1 MGSHRARHRADQN
14 NSEEL
19 ATDLLARL
27 ADEVRPPSARTR
39 HAAER
44 PALDPFSTAPF
55 PARTPAAA
63 DPDAPDGAQPHP
75 APPDGPQ
82 PGMAQPHPAQPN
94 IPHPR
99 TAAPDAAPPSA
110 QLGTARPPTAP
121 PDDPQPGGP
130 QPDGTQEG
138 VARPRT
144 GAGRGRT
151 SRPRGGQ
158 PGGPPDG
165 AQDGT
170 AQPSAVQPNTARAVG
185 PQQDGAPRDGTQ
197 PGIPAPRAA
206 RRGAGRP
213 DAAGTPESGPMV
225 PEATEQQA
233 LGLRSGPAAELS
245 AGYGYGSE
253 PAGHVSAPRFP
264 SDPAAPFPL
273 ADAPAGLLDA
283 PRTGRERLSALGRK
297 PIYAAVSTTMI
308 TAAVAA
314 VAGSAAGTP
323 PPPTPDR
330 SPPLAAAAL
339 DLAPP
344 APQADAPAAVQVAGG
359 PAVLTPGKPAAPAA
373 APVLG
378 STIAA
383 QAAADAKAY
392 AEAQARQ
399 AVGRPAAAPRNAPAP
414 KPAPKP
420 AVKQAPKPAA
430 AAPAAGSSVG
440 ARALALA
447 KGKVGTPYVWGA
459 AGPSAF
465 DCSGLIVWAY
475 KQLGVSLPHSS
486 ATLSTMGTPVSKA
499 ALQPGDL
506 VFFYSP
512 VSHVGMY
519 AGNGM
524 VLNATQSGEPVR
536 FSKLANLP
544 FHNATRLTK

>member
-27 ADEVRPPSARTR
+27 ADEVRAPSARTR

-55 PARTPAAA
+55 PARTPAAQ
-63 DPDAPDGAQPHP
+63 DGAP
-75 APPDGPQ
+75 AQ
-82 PGMAQPHPAQPN
+82 PGSTPPGPNSAQPHPAQPDRTQPG
-94 IPHPR
+94 IPQPR
-99 TAAPDAAPPSA
+99 TATADAE
-110 QLGTARPPTAP
+110 RPGA
-121 PDDPQPGGP
+121 QPGP
-130 QPDGTQEG
+130 
-138 VARPRT
+138 A
-144 GAGRGRT
+144 
-151 SRPRGGQ
+151 
-158 PGGPPDG
+158 
-165 AQDGT
+165 
-170 AQPSAVQPNTARAVG
+170 
-185 PQQDGAPRDGTQ
+185 QQDGQPLDGTQ

-213 DAAGTPESGPMV
+213 DAAGTPESGPMA
-225 PEATEQQA
+225 PEVTDQRA

-245 AGYGYGSE
+245 AGYGYGYGPE
-253 PAGHVSAPRFP
+253 GHVPAPRFP

-273 ADAPAGLLDA
+273 EDAPAGLMDA

-297 PIYAAVSTTMI
+297 PIYAAVSATMI

-314 VAGSAAGTP
+314 TAGPAVVTP

-330 SPPLAAAAL
+330 SPSLAAAAL

-344 APQADAPAAVQVAGG
+344 APQADAPAAVQVGGG
-359 PAVLTPGKPAAPAA
+359 PAVLAPGKPAAADA

-399 AVGRPAAAPRNAPAP
+399 AAGRPAAAPRNAPAP

-440 ARALALA
+440 TRALALA
-447 KGKVGTPYVWGA
+447 KGKLGAPYVWGA

-512 VSHVGMY
+512 VSHVGIY

-524 VLNATQSGEPVR
+524 VLNATQSGEPVQL
-536 FSKLANLP
+536 SKLANLP

>member
-27 ADEVRPPSARTR
+27 ADEVRAPSARTR

-55 PARTPAAA
+55 PARTPAAQ
-63 DPDAPDGAQPHP
+63 DGAP
-75 APPDGPQ
+75 AQ
-82 PGMAQPHPAQPN
+82 PGSTPPGPNSAQPHPAQPDRTQPG
-94 IPHPR
+94 IPQPR
-99 TAAPDAAPPSA
+99 TATPDAE
-110 QLGTARPPTAP
+110 RPGA
-121 PDDPQPGGP
+121 QPGP
-130 QPDGTQEG
+130 
-138 VARPRT
+138 A
-144 GAGRGRT
+144 
-151 SRPRGGQ
+151 
-158 PGGPPDG
+158 
-165 AQDGT
+165 
-170 AQPSAVQPNTARAVG
+170 
-185 PQQDGAPRDGTQ
+185 QQDGQPLDGTQ

-206 RRGAGRP
+206 RRGARQQLGAP
-213 DAAGTPESGPMV
+213 DAGAAEGGGARSSMAA
-225 PEATEQQA
+225 EAADHRT

-245 AGYGYGSE
+245 AGYGYGPE
-253 PAGHVSAPRFP
+253 PAGHVPAPRFP
-264 SDPAAPFPL
+264 SDPGAPFPL
-273 ADAPAGLLDA
+273 EDAPAGLMDA
-283 PRTGRERLSALGRK
+283 PRTGRERLAALGRK
-297 PIYAAVSTTMI
+297 PIYAAVSATMI

-314 VAGSAAGTP
+314 TAGPAVVTP

-330 SPPLAAAAL
+330 SPSLAAAAL

-359 PAVLTPGKPAAPAA
+359 PAVLAPGKPAAADA

-399 AVGRPAAAPRNAPAP
+399 AAGRPATPRNAPGP

-440 ARALALA
+440 TRALALA
-447 KGKVGTPYVWGA
+447 KGKLGAPYVWGA

-486 ATLSTMGTPVSKA
+486 ATLSTMGRPVSKA

-512 VSHVGMY
+512 VSHVGIY

-524 VLNATQSGEPVR
+524 VLNATQSGEPVQ

-544 FHNATRLTK
+544 FHNAVRLAK

>member
-1 MGSHRARHRADQN
+1 
-14 NSEEL
+14 
-19 ATDLLARL
+19 
-27 ADEVRPPSARTR
+27 
-39 HAAER
+39 
-44 PALDPFSTAPF
+44 
-55 PARTPAAA
+55 
-63 DPDAPDGAQPHP
+63 
-75 APPDGPQ
+75 
-82 PGMAQPHPAQPN
+82 
-94 IPHPR
+94 
-99 TAAPDAAPPSA
+99 
-110 QLGTARPPTAP
+110 
-121 PDDPQPGGP
+121 
-130 QPDGTQEG
+130 
-138 VARPRT
+138 
-144 GAGRGRT
+144 
-151 SRPRGGQ
+151 
-158 PGGPPDG
+158 
-165 AQDGT
+165 
-170 AQPSAVQPNTARAVG
+170 VQPNTARVAG

-213 DAAGTPESGPMV
+213 DAAGAPESGPIA
-225 PEATEQQA
+225 PEVTDQRA

-245 AGYGYGSE
+245 AGYGYGYG
-253 PAGHVSAPRFP
+253 PDGHVPAPRFP

-273 ADAPAGLLDA
+273 EDAPAGLMDA

-297 PIYAAVSTTMI
+297 PIYTAVSATMI

-314 VAGSAAGTP
+314 TAGPAVVTP

-330 SPPLAAAAL
+330 SPSLAAAAL

-344 APQADAPAAVQVAGG
+344 APQADAPAAVQVGGG
-359 PAVLTPGKPAAPAA
+359 PAVLAPGKPAAADA

-399 AVGRPAAAPRNAPAP
+399 ATGRPAAAPRNAPAP

-430 AAPAAGSSVG
+430 AAPAAGSGVG
-440 ARALALA
+440 TRALALA
-447 KGKVGTPYVWGA
+447 KGKLGAPYVWGA

-475 KQLGVSLPHSS
+475 KQFGVSLPHSS

-512 VSHVGMY
+512 VSHVGIY

-524 VLNATQSGEPVR
+524 VLNATQSGEPVQL
-536 FSKLANLP
+536 SKLANLP

>member
-27 ADEVRPPSARTR
+27 ADEVRAPSARTR

-55 PARTPAAA
+55 PARTPAAQ
-63 DPDAPDGAQPHP
+63 DGAP
-75 APPDGPQ
+75 AQ
-82 PGMAQPHPAQPN
+82 PGSTPPGPNSAQPHPAQPDRTQPG
-94 IPHPR
+94 IPQPR
-99 TAAPDAAPPSA
+99 TATPDAE
-110 QLGTARPPTAP
+110 RPGA
-121 PDDPQPGGP
+121 QPGP
-130 QPDGTQEG
+130 
-138 VARPRT
+138 A
-144 GAGRGRT
+144 
-151 SRPRGGQ
+151 
-158 PGGPPDG
+158 
-165 AQDGT
+165 
-170 AQPSAVQPNTARAVG
+170 
-185 PQQDGAPRDGTQ
+185 QQDGQPLDGTQ

-206 RRGAGRP
+206 RRGARQQLGAP
-213 DAAGTPESGPMV
+213 DAGAAEGGGARSSMAA
-225 PEATEQQA
+225 EAADHRT

-245 AGYGYGSE
+245 AGYGYGPE
-253 PAGHVSAPRFP
+253 PAGHVPAPRFP
-264 SDPAAPFPL
+264 SDPGAPFPL
-273 ADAPAGLLDA
+273 EDAPAGLMDA
-283 PRTGRERLSALGRK
+283 PRTGRERLAALGRK
-297 PIYAAVSTTMI
+297 PIYAAVSATMI

-314 VAGSAAGTP
+314 VSGPAVVTP

-330 SPPLAAAAL
+330 SPSLAAAAL

-359 PAVLTPGKPAAPAA
+359 PAVLAPGKPAAADA

-399 AVGRPAAAPRNAPAP
+399 AAGRPAAPRNAPAP

-440 ARALALA
+440 TRALALA
-447 KGKVGTPYVWGA
+447 KGKLGAPYVWGA

-486 ATLSTMGTPVSKA
+486 ATLSTMGRPVSKA

-512 VSHVGMY
+512 VSHVGIY

-524 VLNATQSGEPVR
+524 VLNATQSGEPVQL
-536 FSKLANLP
+536 SKLANLP

>member
-27 ADEVRPPSARTR
+27 ADEVRAPSARTR

-55 PARTPAAA
+55 PARTPAAE
-63 DPDAPDGAQPHP
+63 DGAP
-75 APPDGPQ
+75 AQ
-82 PGMAQPHPAQPN
+82 PGSTPPGPNSAQPHPAQPDRTQPG
-94 IPHPR
+94 IPQPR
-99 TAAPDAAPPSA
+99 TAAPDAE
-110 QLGTARPPTAP
+110 RPGA
-121 PDDPQPGGP
+121 QPGP
-130 QPDGTQEG
+130 
-138 VARPRT
+138 A
-144 GAGRGRT
+144 
-151 SRPRGGQ
+151 
-158 PGGPPDG
+158 
-165 AQDGT
+165 
-170 AQPSAVQPNTARAVG
+170 
-185 PQQDGAPRDGTQ
+185 QQDGPPLDGTQ
-197 PGIPAPRAA
+197 PGIPAPRAG
-206 RRGAGRP
+206 RRGARQQLGAP
-213 DAAGTPESGPMV
+213 DAGAAEGGGARSSMAA
-225 PEATEQQA
+225 EAADHRT

-245 AGYGYGSE
+245 AGYGYGPE
-253 PAGHVSAPRFP
+253 PAGHVPAPRFP
-264 SDPAAPFPL
+264 SDPGAPFPL
-273 ADAPAGLLDA
+273 EDAPAGLMDA
-283 PRTGRERLSALGRK
+283 PRTGRERLAALGRK
-297 PIYAAVSTTMI
+297 PIYAAVSATMI

-314 VAGSAAGTP
+314 TAGPAVVTP

-330 SPPLAAAAL
+330 SPSLAAAAL

-359 PAVLTPGKPAAPAA
+359 PAVLAPGKPAAADA

-399 AVGRPAAAPRNAPAP
+399 AAGRPAAPRNAPGP

-440 ARALALA
+440 TRALALA
-447 KGKVGTPYVWGA
+447 KGKLGAPYVWGA

-486 ATLSTMGTPVSKA
+486 ATLSTMGRPVSKA

-512 VSHVGMY
+512 VSHVGIY

-524 VLNATQSGEPVR
+524 VLNATQSGEPVQL
-536 FSKLANLP
+536 SKLANLP

>member
-27 ADEVRPPSARTR
+27 ADEVRAPSSPRTR
-39 HAAER
+39 RAAER

-55 PARTPAAA
+55 PARTPRAPEDTA
-63 DPDAPDGAQPHP
+63 DPGVAGPDPAGPDPAVSNPAGPPTMPPGSAAVPQQRGGAQPHP
-75 APPDGPQ
+75 
-82 PGMAQPHPAQPN
+82 
-94 IPHPR
+94 
-99 TAAPDAAPPSA
+99 T
-110 QLGTARPPTAP
+110 
-121 PDDPQPGGP
+121 QPGGAH
-130 QPDGTQEG
+130 PDGTRPSTA
-138 VARPRT
+138 AR
-144 GAGRGRT
+144 GQ
-151 SRPRGGQ
+151 GGN
-158 PGGPPDG
+158 
-165 AQDGT
+165 AT
-170 AQPSAVQPNTARAVG
+170 AS
-185 PQQDGAPRDGTQ
+185 DGTQ
-197 PGIPAPRAA
+197 PGSAA
-206 RRGAGRP
+206 LPQQRGGATRRTAGGP
-213 DAAGTPESGPMV
+213 EAAGASDSGPMA
-225 PEATEQQA
+225 PEAPDQRA
-233 LGLRSGPAAELS
+233 LSLRSGPAAELS
-245 AGYGYGSE
+245 AGYGYAPESG
-253 PAGHVSAPRFP
+253 AHVPAPRFP
-264 SDPAAPFPL
+264 SDPTAPFPL
-273 ADAPAGLLDA
+273 EDTPAGLMDA
-283 PRTGRERLSALGRK
+283 PRSGRERLAALGRK
-297 PIYAAVSTTMI
+297 PIYAAVSATMI

-314 VAGSAAGTP
+314 TTGPAVVTP
-323 PPPTPDR
+323 PQPSPDR
-330 SPPLAAAAL
+330 SPSLAAAAL

-344 APQADAPAAVQVAGG
+344 APQPGAAAAVPVPGG
-359 PAVLTPGKPAAPAA
+359 PAVLTPNTPATSDA

-392 AEAQARQ
+392 AQAQARQ
-399 AVGRPAAAPRNAPAP
+399 AAGRPATAPRNAPAP
-414 KPAPKP
+414 KAAPKP

-430 AAPAAGSSVG
+430 APATGSSVG

-447 KGKVGTPYVWGA
+447 KGKLGAPYVWGA

-512 VSHVGMY
+512 VSHVGIY

-524 VLNATQSGEPVR
+524 VLNATQSGEPVQ

-544 FHNATRLTK
+544 FHNAVRLAK

>member
-55 PARTPAAA
+55 PARTPAAE
-63 DPDAPDGAQPHP
+63 DGAP
-75 APPDGPQ
+75 AQ
-82 PGMAQPHPAQPN
+82 PGSTPPGPNSAQPHPAQPDGTQPG
-94 IPHPR
+94 IPRPR
-99 TAAPDAAPPSA
+99 TAAPDAERSGA
-110 QLGTARPPTAP
+110 
-121 PDDPQPGGP
+121 QPGP
-130 QPDGTQEG
+130 
-138 VARPRT
+138 A
-144 GAGRGRT
+144 
-151 SRPRGGQ
+151 
-158 PGGPPDG
+158 
-165 AQDGT
+165 
-170 AQPSAVQPNTARAVG
+170 
-185 PQQDGAPRDGTQ
+185 QQDGPPLDGTQ
-197 PGIPAPRAA
+197 PGIPAPRAG
-206 RRGAGRP
+206 RRGARQQLGAP
-213 DAAGTPESGPMV
+213 DAGAAEGGGARSSMAA
-225 PEATEQQA
+225 EAADHRT

-245 AGYGYGSE
+245 AGYGYGPE
-253 PAGHVSAPRFP
+253 PAGHVPAPRFP
-264 SDPAAPFPL
+264 SDPGAPFPL
-273 ADAPAGLLDA
+273 EDAPAGLMDA
-283 PRTGRERLSALGRK
+283 PRTGRERLAALGRK
-297 PIYAAVSTTMI
+297 PIYAAVSATMI

-314 VAGSAAGTP
+314 TAGPAVVTP

-330 SPPLAAAAL
+330 SPSLAAAAL

-344 APQADAPAAVQVAGG
+344 APQADTPAAVQVAGG
-359 PAVLTPGKPAAPAA
+359 PAVLAPGKPAAADA

-399 AVGRPAAAPRNAPAP
+399 AAGRPAAPRNAPGP

-440 ARALALA
+440 TRALALA
-447 KGKVGTPYVWGA
+447 KGKLGAPYVWGA

-486 ATLSTMGTPVSKA
+486 ATLSTMGRPVSKA

-512 VSHVGMY
+512 VSHVGIY

-524 VLNATQSGEPVR
+524 VLNATQSGEPVQL
-536 FSKLANLP
+536 SKLANLP

>member
-27 ADEVRPPSARTR
+27 ADEVRAPSARTR

-55 PARTPAAA
+55 PARTPAAE
-63 DPDAPDGAQPHP
+63 DGAP
-75 APPDGPQ
+75 AQ
-82 PGMAQPHPAQPN
+82 PGSTPPGPNSAQPHPAQPDRTQPG
-94 IPHPR
+94 IPQPR
-99 TAAPDAAPPSA
+99 TAAPQGAA
-110 QLGTARPPTAP
+110 
-121 PDDPQPGGP
+121 
-130 QPDGTQEG
+130 
-138 VARPRT
+138 
-144 GAGRGRT
+144 
-151 SRPRGGQ
+151 
-158 PGGPPDG
+158 
-165 AQDGT
+165 
-170 AQPSAVQPNTARAVG
+170 
-185 PQQDGAPRDGTQ
+185 QQDGARRDGTQ
-197 PGIPAPRAA
+197 PGIPAPRAG
-206 RRGAGRP
+206 RRDAGQQAGRS
-213 DAAGTPESGPMV
+213 DAAGASDSGPMA
-225 PEATEQQA
+225 PEVTDQRA

-245 AGYGYGSE
+245 AGYGSGPE
-253 PAGHVSAPRFP
+253 PAGHVPTPRFP

-273 ADAPAGLLDA
+273 EDAPAGLMDA
-283 PRTGRERLSALGRK
+283 PRTGRERLAALGRK
-297 PIYAAVSTTMI
+297 PLYAAVSATMI

-314 VAGSAAGTP
+314 TAGPTVVTP
-323 PPPTPDR
+323 PPPTPER
-330 SPPLAAAAL
+330 SPSLAAAAL

-344 APQADAPAAVQVAGG
+344 AQPAAPAAVQVAGG
-359 PAVLTPGKPAAPAA
+359 PAVLAPRKPAAADT

-399 AVGRPAAAPRNAPAP
+399 AAGRPAAAPRNAPAP

-440 ARALALA
+440 TRALALA
-447 KGKVGTPYVWGA
+447 KGKLGAPYVWGA

-512 VSHVGMY
+512 VSHVGIY

-524 VLNATQSGEPVR
+524 VLNATQSGAPVQL
-536 FSKLANLP
+536 SKLANLP
-544 FHNATRLTK
+544 FHNAMRLTK

>member
-55 PARTPAAA
+55 PARTPAAE
-63 DPDAPDGAQPHP
+63 DGAP
-75 APPDGPQ
+75 AQ
-82 PGMAQPHPAQPN
+82 PGSTPPGPNSAQPHPAQPDGTQPG
-94 IPHPR
+94 IPRPR
-99 TAAPDAAPPSA
+99 TAAPDAERSGA
-110 QLGTARPPTAP
+110 
-121 PDDPQPGGP
+121 QPGP
-130 QPDGTQEG
+130 
-138 VARPRT
+138 A
-144 GAGRGRT
+144 
-151 SRPRGGQ
+151 
-158 PGGPPDG
+158 
-165 AQDGT
+165 
-170 AQPSAVQPNTARAVG
+170 
-185 PQQDGAPRDGTQ
+185 QQDGPPLDGTQ
-197 PGIPAPRAA
+197 PGIPAPRAE
-206 RRGAGRP
+206 RRGARQQLGAP
-213 DAAGTPESGPMV
+213 DAGAAEGGGARSSMAA
-225 PEATEQQA
+225 EAADHRT

-245 AGYGYGSE
+245 AGYGYGPE
-253 PAGHVSAPRFP
+253 PAGHVPAPRFP
-264 SDPAAPFPL
+264 SDPGAPFPL
-273 ADAPAGLLDA
+273 EDAPAGLMDA

-297 PIYAAVSTTMI
+297 PIYAAVSATMI

-314 VAGSAAGTP
+314 TAGPAVVTP

-330 SPPLAAAAL
+330 SPSLAAAAL

-359 PAVLTPGKPAAPAA
+359 PAVLAPGKPAAADA

-399 AVGRPAAAPRNAPAP
+399 AAGRPAAPRNAPGP

-440 ARALALA
+440 TRALALA
-447 KGKVGTPYVWGA
+447 KGKLGAPYVWGA

-475 KQLGVSLPHSS
+475 KRLGVSLPHSS
-486 ATLSTMGTPVSKA
+486 ATLSTMGRPVSKA

-512 VSHVGMY
+512 VSHVGIY

-524 VLNATQSGEPVR
+524 VLNATQSGEPVQL
-536 FSKLANLP
+536 SKLANLP

>member
-27 ADEVRPPSARTR
+27 ADEARVPSPRTR
-39 HAAER
+39 RAAER

-55 PARTPAAA
+55 PARTPRTAEDTAGPPTMPPGSPA
-63 DPDAPDGAQPHP
+63 VPQQRGGVQPHPTPPGGAHPDGTEPGSAPGGRGGHTTAPDGAQPGS
-75 APPDGPQ
+75 AGL
-82 PGMAQPHPAQPN
+82 PHQRAGATR
-94 IPHPR
+94 R
-99 TAAPDAAPPSA
+99 TAGGPEAAGASDS
-110 QLGTARPPTAP
+110 GPTA
-121 PDDPQPGGP
+121 
-130 QPDGTQEG
+130 
-138 VARPRT
+138 
-144 GAGRGRT
+144 
-151 SRPRGGQ
+151 S
-158 PGGPPDG
+158 
-165 AQDGT
+165 
-170 AQPSAVQPNTARAVG
+170 
-185 PQQDGAPRDGTQ
+185 
-197 PGIPAPRAA
+197 
-206 RRGAGRP
+206 
-213 DAAGTPESGPMV
+213 
-225 PEATEQQA
+225 EATDQRA
-233 LGLRSGPAAELS
+233 LSLRSGPAAELS
-245 AGYGYGSE
+245 AGYGYAPE
-253 PAGHVSAPRFP
+253 PGAHVPTPRFP
-264 SDPAAPFPL
+264 SDPTAPFPL
-273 ADAPAGLLDA
+273 EDTPAGLMDA
-283 PRTGRERLSALGRK
+283 PRSGRERLAALGRK
-297 PIYAAVSTTMI
+297 PIYAAVSATMI

-314 VAGSAAGTP
+314 TTGPAVVTP
-323 PPPTPDR
+323 PQPSPDR
-330 SPPLAAAAL
+330 SPSLAAAAL

-344 APQADAPAAVQVAGG
+344 APQRGAAAAVPVPGG
-359 PAVLTPGKPAAPAA
+359 PAVLTPDTPATSDA

-399 AVGRPAAAPRNAPAP
+399 AAGRPATAPRNAPAP
-414 KPAPKP
+414 KPAVKP
-420 AVKQAPKPAA
+420 AVKQAPKPAT
-430 AAPAAGSSVG
+430 GSSVG

-447 KGKVGTPYVWGA
+447 KGKLGAPYVWGA

-512 VSHVGMY
+512 VSHVGIY

-524 VLNATQSGEPVR
+524 VLNATQSGEPVQ

-544 FHNATRLTK
+544 FHNAVRLAK

>member
-27 ADEVRPPSARTR
+27 ADEVRAPSARTR

-55 PARTPAAA
+55 PARTPAAQ
-63 DPDAPDGAQPHP
+63 DGAP
-75 APPDGPQ
+75 AQ
-82 PGMAQPHPAQPN
+82 PGSTPPGPNSAQPHPAQPDRTQPG
-94 IPHPR
+94 IPQPR
-99 TAAPDAAPPSA
+99 TATPDAE
-110 QLGTARPPTAP
+110 RPGA
-121 PDDPQPGGP
+121 QPGP
-130 QPDGTQEG
+130 
-138 VARPRT
+138 A
-144 GAGRGRT
+144 
-151 SRPRGGQ
+151 
-158 PGGPPDG
+158 
-165 AQDGT
+165 
-170 AQPSAVQPNTARAVG
+170 
-185 PQQDGAPRDGTQ
+185 QQDGQPLDGTQ
-197 PGIPAPRAA
+197 PGIPAPRAE
-206 RRGAGRP
+206 RRGARQQLGAP
-213 DAAGTPESGPMV
+213 DAGAAEGGGARSSMAA
-225 PEATEQQA
+225 EAADHRT

-245 AGYGYGSE
+245 AGYGYGPE
-253 PAGHVSAPRFP
+253 PAGHVPAPRFP
-264 SDPAAPFPL
+264 SDPGAPFPL
-273 ADAPAGLLDA
+273 EDAPAGLMDA
-283 PRTGRERLSALGRK
+283 PRTGRERLAALGRK
-297 PIYAAVSTTMI
+297 PIYAAVSATMI

-314 VAGSAAGTP
+314 TAGPAVVTP

-330 SPPLAAAAL
+330 SPSLAAAAL

-359 PAVLTPGKPAAPAA
+359 PAVLAPGKPAAADA

-399 AVGRPAAAPRNAPAP
+399 AAGRPAAPRNAPGP

-440 ARALALA
+440 TRALALA
-447 KGKVGTPYVWGA
+447 KGKLGAPYVWGA

-486 ATLSTMGTPVSKA
+486 ATLSTMGRPVSKA

-512 VSHVGMY
+512 VSHVGIY

-524 VLNATQSGEPVR
+524 VLNATQSGEPVQL
-536 FSKLANLP
+536 SKLANLP